1 MTPDR
6 YLDAIATDADRLI
19 TAARQDLDAPVSS
32 CPGWLVSDVVEH
44 LAVVYL
50 HKIACTELLQQPD
63 PWPPEPP
70 HDDPVAWLA
79 AARDELLTELRRRG
93 PDAPSYTWYPPD
105 QTVGFW
111 FRRLA
116 HETAIHRVDVEHA
129 VGTRTPVETDLA
141 VDGIDELLT
150 VMLAGDWSDEQQP
163 GPERSLALYADDRSW
178 AVRLAP
184 DRVDVAAPATDSE
197 AVRLSAEPSALLLWL
212 WGRGARSDIH
222 TNDSGAAQALRDR
235 AALATQ

>member
-1 MTPDR
+1 MTPER

-19 TAARQDLDAPVSS
+19 TAARQDLDAAVPS

-50 HKIACTELLQQPD
+50 HKIACTELLQAPD

-70 HDDPVAWLA
+70 HDDPVAWLD
-79 AARDELLTELRRRG
+79 AARDELLTELRGRG
-93 PDAPSYTWYPPD
+93 PDAPSYTWFPPD

-111 FRRLA
+111 YRRLA

-129 VGTRTPVETDLA
+129 IGVNTPVEADLA

-150 VMLAGDWSDEQQP
+150 VMLAGDWSNEPQP
-163 GPERSLALYADDRSW
+163 GPERTLALYAGERSW
-178 AVRLAP
+178 VVTLAP
-184 DRVDVAAPATDSE
+184 EQVTVSAPATDPELTRISADPSE
-197 AVRLSAEPSALLLWL
+197 LLLWL
-212 WGRGARSDIH
+212 WGRGAKNAIH
-222 TNDSGAAQALRDR
+222 TTDAEAAQALRDR